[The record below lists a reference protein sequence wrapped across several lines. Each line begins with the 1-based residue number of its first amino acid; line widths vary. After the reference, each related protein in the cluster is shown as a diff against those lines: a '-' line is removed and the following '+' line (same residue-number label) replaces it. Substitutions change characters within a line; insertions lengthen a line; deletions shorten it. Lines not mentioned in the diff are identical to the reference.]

1 MKDNSSL
8 INRLQAAVEDPRWDG
23 HAEISKETLR
33 EAIAA
38 MREMALSKREW
49 EAEYR
54 EHHLDALDKA
64 LEDGLETGLMLGKQ
78 RNSRFNAGE
87 AEERLMKQILV
98 FATAING
105 HHIKGS
111 AQHAMSKY
119 GAVFGCGEGLAGQSY
134 AIPVYD
140 EKMRPRPLVDITESI
155 GTFLRFAAAR
165 PGSSFRITPIGCED
179 GSFLPEQIAPLFKD
193 APANCD
199 IPYTFLAALQGH
211 DPVDPMAQT
220 NRHLRNITDMVR
232 ELISEAGV
240 ASAGLDDESEALC
253 LMMMCCMDLLR
264 QKEGGDFVASWMLR
278 ALRDIHA
285 GAPVIINPAELQQA

>member
-1 MKDNSSL
+1 
-8 INRLQAAVEDPRWDG
+8 
-23 HAEISKETLR
+23 
-33 EAIAA
+33 
-38 MREMALSKREW
+38 
-49 EAEYR
+49 
-54 EHHLDALDKA
+54 
-64 LEDGLETGLMLGKQ
+64 
-78 RNSRFNAGE
+78 
-87 AEERLMKQILV
+87 MKQILV

-140 EKMRPRPLVDITESI
+140 EKLRPRPLVDVVESI
-155 GTFLRFAAAR
+155 SAFLRFAAAR
-165 PGSSFRITPIGCED
+165 PASSFRVTPIGCED
-179 GSFLPEQIAPLFKD
+179 GAFLPEQIAPLFAN

-211 DPVDPMAQT
+211 DTLDPMAQT

-232 ELISEAGV
+232 EFISEAGV

-253 LMMMCCMDLLR
+253 LMMMSCMDLLR
-264 QKEGGDFVASWMLR
+264 QKEGDDFVVGWMHG
-278 ALRDIHA
+278 ALRDIHE
-285 GAPVIINPAELQQA
+285 GAPTVINIEELHHV